1 MHVNIRKCIGTL
13 AAVALLGAPA
23 VALATDF
30 QDKDASGVGFNF
42 SPEFANIQK
51 APGAGQTGG
60 LVDTIVRIINALLVL
75 AAIAAIVFII
85 IGGVRYITAQGD
97 EDAVEQA
104 KNTIIYAIIGII
116 VILLAAVIV
125 NFFLAQVVTTAVA
138 PPPK

>member
-1 MHVNIRKCIGTL
+1 MNIRKVIASTL
-13 AAVALLGAPA
+13 AASLLA
-23 VALATDF
+23 VPGLALAGFVDDTAKTTGFKITDF
-30 QDKDASGVGFNF
+30 
-42 SPEFANIQK
+42 
-51 APGAGQTGG
+51 TGSFKGIEDPTNTG
-60 LVDTIVRIINALLVL
+60 LVNTIINIINALLVL

-125 NFFLAQVVTTAVA
+125 NFFVAQVVTTAVA